1 MEPQQICVI
10 RTDQI
15 NLAFMGRSASRSL
28 MTEFID
34 GGGVAHSKFL
44 TSFDDL
50 NDESKLRRQWVRHT
64 FKRIPHVLVLRNP
77 IERFKSAK
85 KMFIAPNATSEQ
97 FASFHYRPFLH
108 NVNFDL
114 ISHIIK
120 FKRIGEYLSNH
131 QGGIMKSNDG
141 GSEKRDIE
149 NVDFTNEM
157 SLYDKFI
164 TKDELDPEDF
174 KQRIK
179 SVNYINRKSIKY
191 RYRTW
196 DM

>member
-1 MEPQQICVI
+1 
-10 RTDQI
+10 
-15 NLAFMGRSASRSL
+15 MGRSASRSL
-28 MTEFID
+28 ITEFID
-34 GGGVAHSKFL
+34 GGGVAHGKFM

-50 NDESKLRRQWVRHT
+50 NDESKLRRQMVRHT
-64 FKRIPHVLVLRNP
+64 FKLIPHVLVLRNP
-77 IERFKSAK
+77 IERLKSAK
-85 KMFIAPNATSEQ
+85 KMYLARNVTSEQ

-108 NVNFDL
+108 NINFDL

-120 FKRIGEYLSNH
+120 FEKIGEYLSNH
-131 QGGIMKSNDG
+131 LGGIMKS
-141 GSEKRDIE
+141 SEKRDIE

-157 SLYDKFI
+157 SLYDEFL

-179 SVNYINRKSIKY
+179 SVNYINCKSIKY